1 MQTVRSFGST
11 AGGGDGPSGGGPVS
25 MFDASDSDG
34 DYTAGLGTKSAGEG
48 HPLAMD
54 KVEVKKLMLPYLDQ
68 LEYGTWGHCD
78 SATVCC
84 CLPCS
89 LTQQAREVYAR
100 TRKPPR
106 VRIAPDFVPPVPP
119 LKTLPEAV
127 PAVDDM
133 LAPCKALVEKASV
146 PDFELLK
153 GDAIEWFNG
162 LDDPVETIAPPFA
175 ALGAAAAVSS
185 VAHFPLV
192 SLVAPRA
199 LELVGAG
206 VCAVAARRYGNAE
219 GSLKEDLAKRAVEA
233 GDAVRKIMVK

>member
-1 MQTVRSFGST
+1 MR
-11 AGGGDGPSGGGPVS
+11 GPHS
-25 MFDASDSDG
+25 
-34 DYTAGLGTKSAGEG
+34 
-48 HPLAMD
+48 
-54 KVEVKKLMLPYLDQ
+54 
-68 LEYGTWGHCD
+68 
-78 SATVCC
+78 
-84 CLPCS
+84 
-89 LTQQAREVYAR
+89 
-100 TRKPPR
+100 
-106 VRIAPDFVPPVPP
+106 
-119 LKTLPEAV
+119 LPEAV
-127 PAVDDM
+127 PSVDDV

-146 PDFELLK
+146 PDVELLK

-175 ALGAAAAVSS
+175 ALGAAAAGSS
-185 VAHFPLV
+185 GAHFPLV

>member
-1 MQTVRSFGST
+1 
-11 AGGGDGPSGGGPVS
+11 
-25 MFDASDSDG
+25 
-34 DYTAGLGTKSAGEG
+34 
-48 HPLAMD
+48 
-54 KVEVKKLMLPYLDQ
+54 
-68 LEYGTWGHCD
+68 
-78 SATVCC
+78 
-84 CLPCS
+84 
-89 LTQQAREVYAR
+89 
-100 TRKPPR
+100 
-106 VRIAPDFVPPVPP
+106 
-119 LKTLPEAV
+119 
-127 PAVDDM
+127 M

-162 LDDPVETIAPPFA
+162 LDVPVESIAPPFG

-185 VAHFPLV
+185 VAPFPLV